1 MRKSVIAII
10 VIVLVVLYMSVF
22 VVKEGERGITLR
34 FGKVLR
40 DDENK
45 PLVYAPGLHFKIPF
59 IESVKMLDARIQTM
73 DNQADRF
80 VTKEKKDLIVDSY
93 IKWRISDFSRYYLA
107 TGGGDVSQAEVLLK
121 RKFSDRLRSEIGR
134 LDVKDIVTDSRGRLT
149 LSQLG
154 RLDTRLGRLFADAVL
169 ALMRQ
174 ESLKPTDVIAIGCH
188 GQTVWH
194 EPQGEAPHTLQ
205 IGDNNQIAA
214 HTGITVVGDFR
225 RRDMA
230 LGGQGAP
237 LVPAFHHALLAHPV
251 ERRMVL
257 NIGGIANVS
266 LLAPGQPVR
275 GYDTGPGNM
284 LLDAWIWR
292 QKGKPYDKDAQWA
305 SEGKVL
311 LPLLQDMLSDP
322 WFALPAPKSTGR
334 EYFNY
339 GWLEQHMARYPG
351 LRGED
356 VQATLAEL
364 TAVTISEQVLLSG
377 GCERLLVC
385 GGGARNPLLM
395 ARLAALLPGTE
406 VSTTDEAGISGD
418 DMEALAFAWL
428 AWRTLAGLPGNL
440 PSVTGASEASV
451 LGAIFPA
458 NPPQNRS

>member
-1 MRKSVIAII
+1 MKSGHFIGVMSGTSLDG
-10 VIVLVVLYMSVF
+10 VDVVLAAINENIVAQQASLSYPIPVNL
-22 VVKEGERGITLR
+22 KEDI
-34 FGKVLR
+34 
-40 DDENK
+40 
-45 PLVYAPGLHFKIPF
+45 
-59 IESVKMLDARIQTM
+59 
-73 DNQADRF
+73 
-80 VTKEKKDLIVDSY
+80 
-93 IKWRISDFSRYYLA
+93 LA
-107 TGGGDVSQAEVLLK
+107 ICQGQQ
-121 RKFSDRLRSEIGR
+121 
-134 LDVKDIVTDSRGRLT
+134 LT

-154 RLDTRLGRLFADAVL
+154 RLDTRLGRLFSDAVL

-174 ESLKPTDVIAIGCH
+174 QNLQPEDIVAIGCH

-194 EPQGEAPHTLQ
+194 EPTGDAPHTMQ

-214 HTGITVVGDFR
+214 HTGVTVVGDFR

-237 LVPAFHHALLAHPV
+237 LVPAFHQALLAHPV

-257 NIGGIANVS
+257 NIGGIANLS
-266 LLAPGQPVR
+266 LLVPGQPVR

-284 LLDAWIWR
+284 LMDAWIWR
-292 QKGKPYDKDAQWA
+292 QCGKPYDKDAQWA

-339 GWLEQHMARYPG
+339 GWLEKHLARYAN
-351 LRGED
+351 LRGQD
-356 VQATLAEL
+356 VQATLTEL

-385 GGGARNPLLM
+385 GGGARSPLLM

-406 VSTTDEAGISGD
+406 VTTTDDAGISGD

-428 AWRTLAGLPGNL
+428 AWRTLTGLPGNL
-440 PSVTGASEASV
+440 PSVTGASEATI
-451 LGAIFPA
+451 LGAIYPA
-458 NPPQNRS
+458 NRAQNQS

>member
-1 MRKSVIAII
+1 MKSGRFIGVMSGTSLDG
-10 VIVLVVLYMSVF
+10 VDVVLAAINENLVAQQASLTYPIPVAI
-22 VVKEGERGITLR
+22 KEDI
-34 FGKVLR
+34 
-40 DDENK
+40 
-45 PLVYAPGLHFKIPF
+45 
-59 IESVKMLDARIQTM
+59 
-73 DNQADRF
+73 
-80 VTKEKKDLIVDSY
+80 
-93 IKWRISDFSRYYLA
+93 LA
-107 TGGGDVSQAEVLLK
+107 ICQGQQ
-121 RKFSDRLRSEIGR
+121 
-134 LDVKDIVTDSRGRLT
+134 LT

-154 RLDTRLGRLFADAVL
+154 QLDTRLGRLFADAVL

-174 ESLKPTDVIAIGCH
+174 ENLQASEVIAIGCH

-194 EPQGEAPHTLQ
+194 EPTGDAPHTMQ

-214 HTGITVVGDFR
+214 HTGVTVVGDFR

-237 LVPAFHHALLAHPV
+237 LVPAFHHALLAHPT
-251 ERRMVL
+251 ERRMIL
-257 NIGGIANVS
+257 NIGGIANLS

-284 LLDAWIWR
+284 LMDAWIWR
-292 QKGKPYDKDAQWA
+292 QCGKPFDKDGLWA

-339 GWLEQHMARYPG
+339 GWLAQLLARYPG
-351 LRGED
+351 VRAQD
-356 VQATLAEL
+356 VQTTLAEL
-364 TAVTISEQVLLSG
+364 TAVSISEQVLLSG

-440 PSVTGASEASV
+440 PSVTGASQASV

-458 NPPQNRS
+458 NSVQNQS

>member
-1 MRKSVIAII
+1 MKSGRFIGVMSGTSLDG
-10 VIVLVVLYMSVF
+10 VDVVLAAINENIVAQQASLSYPIPVNL
-22 VVKEGERGITLR
+22 KEDI
-34 FGKVLR
+34 
-40 DDENK
+40 
-45 PLVYAPGLHFKIPF
+45 
-59 IESVKMLDARIQTM
+59 
-73 DNQADRF
+73 
-80 VTKEKKDLIVDSY
+80 
-93 IKWRISDFSRYYLA
+93 LA
-107 TGGGDVSQAEVLLK
+107 ICQGQQ
-121 RKFSDRLRSEIGR
+121 
-134 LDVKDIVTDSRGRLT
+134 LT

-154 RLDTRLGRLFADAVL
+154 RLDTRLGRLFSDAVL

-174 ESLKPTDVIAIGCH
+174 QNLQPEDIVAIGCH

-194 EPQGEAPHTLQ
+194 EPTGDAPHTMQ

-214 HTGITVVGDFR
+214 HTGVTVVGDFR

-237 LVPAFHHALLAHPV
+237 LVPAFHQALLAHPV

-257 NIGGIANVS
+257 NIGGIANLS
-266 LLAPGQPVR
+266 LLVPGQPIR

-284 LLDAWIWR
+284 LMDAWIWR
-292 QKGKPYDKDAQWA
+292 QCGKPYDKDAQWA

-311 LPLLQDMLSDP
+311 LPLLQDMLSDL

-339 GWLEQHMARYPG
+339 GWLEKHLARYAN
-351 LRGED
+351 LRGQD
-356 VQATLAEL
+356 VQATLTEL

-406 VSTTDEAGISGD
+406 VTTTDDAGISGD

-440 PSVTGASEASV
+440 PSVTGASEATI
-451 LGAIFPA
+451 LGAIYPA
-458 NPPQNRS
+458 NRAQNQS

>member
-1 MRKSVIAII
+1 MKSGRFIGVMSGTSLDG
-10 VIVLVVLYMSVF
+10 VDVVLAAINENLVAQQASLTYPIPVAI
-22 VVKEGERGITLR
+22 KEEI
-34 FGKVLR
+34 
-40 DDENK
+40 
-45 PLVYAPGLHFKIPF
+45 
-59 IESVKMLDARIQTM
+59 
-73 DNQADRF
+73 
-80 VTKEKKDLIVDSY
+80 
-93 IKWRISDFSRYYLA
+93 LA
-107 TGGGDVSQAEVLLK
+107 ICQGQQ
-121 RKFSDRLRSEIGR
+121 
-134 LDVKDIVTDSRGRLT
+134 LT

-174 ESLKPTDVIAIGCH
+174 ENLQASEIIAIGCH

-194 EPQGEAPHTLQ
+194 EPTGDAPYTMQ

-214 HTGITVVGDFR
+214 HTGVTVVGDFR

-237 LVPAFHHALLAHPV
+237 LVPAFHHALLAHPT
-251 ERRMVL
+251 ERRMIL
-257 NIGGIANVS
+257 NIGGIANLS

-284 LLDAWIWR
+284 LMDAWIWR
-292 QKGKPYDKDAQWA
+292 QCGKPFDKDGLWA

-339 GWLEQHMARYPG
+339 GWLVQLLARYPG
-351 LRGED
+351 VRAQD
-356 VQATLAEL
+356 VQTTLAEL
-364 TAVTISEQVLLSG
+364 TAVSISEQVLLSG

-440 PSVTGASEASV
+440 PSVTGASQASV

-458 NPPQNRS
+458 NSVQNQS